1 MDLHDFLAL
10 AGVIVVAVIAF
21 VAITRGLGRAIDWF
35 AEPDRDTAMREPSG
49 TGTKVP

>member
-10 AGVIVVAVIAF
+10 GAVAVVVVIAF

-35 AEPDRDTAMREPSG
+35 AEPERDTAMREPHG
-49 TGTKVP
+49 PEVR